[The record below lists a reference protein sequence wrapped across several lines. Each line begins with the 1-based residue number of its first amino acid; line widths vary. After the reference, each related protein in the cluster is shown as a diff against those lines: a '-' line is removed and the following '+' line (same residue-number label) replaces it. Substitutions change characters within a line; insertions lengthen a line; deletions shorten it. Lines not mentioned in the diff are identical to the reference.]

1 MARFVARRVL
11 WALVTLALLV
21 TIAFFAV
28 NLLLPYDFAVGIG
41 QRPRAIEQIR
51 ETLGLDRP
59 LFVQWLDFMWHFVRG
74 DLGESYDGDRVS
86 SIVLGVLPVTVAIFA
101 VGGIVAYL
109 LGEWIGRL
117 VAWSRHRFL
126 SATTSVASV
135 LLFAAFPPFL
145 VFLLTHFGT
154 DWLFEVRSWFGLTVK
169 PYAPVPAGPLLNVL
183 AVGLVAAFVGGILLR
198 SWARKHGRRALGFVA
213 VPVGILAFV
222 ASLLALGVWA
232 DAIDLMLWP
241 SAVMATLALIL
252 IAFGE
257 SMLVMRAGVTAEM
270 TEDYV
275 FTGRA
280 KALPERDIRDKHVA
294 PNAVLPAIS
303 RLITSVPYLLTG
315 LIIIEREL
323 NLNGVASLFF
333 NAIESGNVPIIIGI
347 LIVVGLI
354 GLVLRIVLDVVQAT
368 VDPRIRIEGEVA

>member
-1 MARFVARRVL
+1 MARFVMRRVL
-11 WALVTLALLV
+11 WALVTLALIV

-28 NLLLPYDFAVGIG
+28 NLLLPYDFAVSVG
-41 QRPRAIEQIR
+41 QRPRAVERIR
-51 ETLGLDRP
+51 EALGLDRP
-59 LFVQWLDFMWHFVRG
+59 LFVQWLDYMWHFVRG

-86 SIVLGVLPVTVAIFA
+86 SIVLGVLPITVAIFA

-126 SATTSVASV
+126 NATTSVASV

-154 DWLFEVRSWFGLTVK
+154 DWLFEVRSWFGLTVR

-198 SWARKHGRRALGFVA
+198 SWARKQGRRALGLA
-213 VPVGILAFV
+213 AIPVGLLAFV

-280 KALPERDIRDKHVA
+280 KALPERDIRDKHIA

-347 LIVVGLI
+347 LVVVGVI
-354 GLVLRIVLDVVQAT
+354 GLLLRIVLDVVQAT
-368 VDPRIRIEGEVA
+368 VDPRIRIEGEAA

>member
-1 MARFVARRVL
+1 MTRFVARRVL

-28 NLLLPYDFAVGIG
+28 NLLLPYDFAVGVG
-41 QRPRAIEQIR
+41 QRPRAIERIR
-51 ETLGLDRP
+51 EALGLDRP
-59 LFVQWLDFMWHFVRG
+59 LFVQWLDYMWHFVRG
-74 DLGESYDGDRVS
+74 DLGESYDGDSVS
-86 SIVLGVLPVTVAIFA
+86 RLVLNVLPVTVAIFA
-101 VGGIVAYL
+101 VGGVVAYL
-109 LGEWIGRL
+109 LGEWMGRI
-117 VAWSRHRFL
+117 VAWSRRRVL

-135 LLFAAFPPFL
+135 LLFSAFPPFL

-154 DWLFEVRSWFGLTVK
+154 DWLFEVRSWFGLGVK
-169 PYAPVPAGPLLNVL
+169 AYEPVPAGPLLNVI
-183 AVGLVAAFVGGILLR
+183 AVGLVAAFIGGIVLR
-198 SWARKHGRRALGFVA
+198 SWARRHDRRALAFAA
-213 VPVGILAFV
+213 VPVGLMAFV
-222 ASLLALGVWA
+222 TSLLALGVWA
-232 DAIDLMLWP
+232 EAIDRILWP
-241 SAVMATLALIL
+241 SAAMATLAIIL

-257 SMLVMRAGVTAEM
+257 SMLVMRAGVASEM

-280 KALPERDIRDKHVA
+280 KALPEKEIRDKHVA

-333 NAIESGNVPIIIGI
+333 NAIETGNVPIIVGI
-347 LIVVGLI
+347 LVVVGLI
-354 GLVLRIVLDVVQAT
+354 GLVLRVVLDIVQAII
-368 VDPRIRIEGEVA
+368 DPRIRIEGEAA

>member
-1 MARFVARRVL
+1 MARFVLRRLL

-28 NLLLPYDFAVGIG
+28 NLLLPYDFAVGVG
-41 QRPRAIEQIR
+41 QRPRAIERIR
-51 ETLGLDRP
+51 EALGLDRP
-59 LFVQWLDFMWHFVRG
+59 LLVQWLDYMWHFVRG
-74 DLGESYDGDRVS
+74 DLGESYDGDSVS
-86 SIVLGVLPVTVAIFA
+86 RLVLNVLPVTVAIFA
-101 VGGIVAYL
+101 IGGVAAYL

-117 VAWSRHRFL
+117 VAWSRRKVF
-126 SATTSVASV
+126 SATTSVVSV

-154 DWLFEVRSWFGLTVK
+154 EWLFEVRSWFGLGIV
-169 PYAPVPAGPLLNVL
+169 PYAPIEEGPLLNVI
-183 AVGLVAAFVGGILLR
+183 AVGLVAAFIGGIVLR
-198 SWARKHGRRALGFVA
+198 SWARRHDRRALALVA
-213 VPVGILAFV
+213 VPVGLMAFI

-232 DAIDLMLWP
+232 EAIDRMLWP
-241 SAVMATLALIL
+241 SAVMATLAIIL

-257 SMLVMRAGVTAEM
+257 SMLVMRAGVASEM

-280 KALPERDIRDKHVA
+280 KALPEKEIRDKHVA

-333 NAIESGNVPIIIGI
+333 NAIETGNVPIIIGI
-347 LIVVGLI
+347 LVVVGLI
-354 GLVLRIVLDVVQAT
+354 GLVLRIVLDIVQAII
-368 VDPRIRIEGEVA
+368 DPRIRIDGEAA

>member
-59 LFVQWLDFMWHFVRG
+59 LVVQWLDYMWHFVRG

-86 SIVLGVLPVTVAIFA
+86 SIVLSVLPVTVAIFA

-117 VAWSRHRFL
+117 VAWSRRRFF

-213 VPVGILAFV
+213 VPVGLLAFV
-222 ASLLALGVWA
+222 ASLLALGV
-232 DAIDLMLWP
+232 WP

-257 SMLVMRAGVTAEM
+257 SMLVMRAGVSAEM

-347 LIVVGLI
+347 LVVVGLI

-368 VDPRIRIEGEVA
+368 VDPRIRIEGEAA

>member
-1 MARFVARRVL
+1 
-11 WALVTLALLV
+11 
-21 TIAFFAV
+21 
-28 NLLLPYDFAVGIG
+28 
-41 QRPRAIEQIR
+41 
-51 ETLGLDRP
+51 
-59 LFVQWLDFMWHFVRG
+59 
-74 DLGESYDGDRVS
+74 
-86 SIVLGVLPVTVAIFA
+86 
-101 VGGIVAYL
+101 
-109 LGEWIGRL
+109 
-117 VAWSRHRFL
+117 
-126 SATTSVASV
+126 
-135 LLFAAFPPFL
+135 
-145 VFLLTHFGT
+145 
-154 DWLFEVRSWFGLTVK
+154 
-169 PYAPVPAGPLLNVL
+169 VPAGPLLNVL

-213 VPVGILAFV
+213 VPVGLLAFV

-257 SMLVMRAGVTAEM
+257 SMLVMRAGVSAEM

-347 LIVVGLI
+347 LVVVGLI

-368 VDPRIRIEGEVA
+368 VDPRIRIEGEAA

>member
-11 WALVTLALLV
+11 WALVTLALVV

-41 QRPRAIEQIR
+41 QRPRAIEQVR

-59 LFVQWLDFMWHFVRG
+59 LFVQWLDYMWHFVRG

-86 SIVLGVLPVTVAIFA
+86 SIVLNVLPVTVAIFA

-117 VAWSRHRFL
+117 VAWSRRRFL
-126 SATTSVASV
+126 SAATSVASV

-183 AVGLVAAFVGGILLR
+183 AIGLVAAFVGGILLR

-213 VPVGILAFV
+213 VPVGILAFI

-323 NLNGVASLFF
+323 NLNGLASLFF
-333 NAIESGNVPIIIGI
+333 SAIESGNVPIIIGI
-347 LIVVGLI
+347 LVVVGLI

>member
-11 WALVTLALLV
+11 WALVTLALIV

-41 QRPRAIEQIR
+41 QRPRAIARIR
-51 ETLGLDRP
+51 EALGLDRP
-59 LFVQWLDFMWHFVRG
+59 LFVQWLDYMWHFVRG

-86 SIVLGVLPVTVAIFA
+86 SIVLGVLPITVAIFA

-183 AVGLVAAFVGGILLR
+183 AVGLVAAFIGGILLR

-280 KALPERDIRDKHVA
+280 KALPERDIRDKHIA

-315 LIIIEREL
+315 LIIIEREV

-347 LIVVGLI
+347 LVVVGMI

-368 VDPRIRIEGEVA
+368 VDPRIRIEGEAA

>member
-1 MARFVARRVL
+1 MARFVMRRVL

-28 NLLLPYDFAVGIG
+28 NLLLPYDFAVSVG
-41 QRPRAIEQIR
+41 QRPRAVERIR
-51 ETLGLDRP
+51 EVLGLDRP
-59 LFVQWLDFMWHFVRG
+59 LFVQWLDYMWHFVRG

-86 SIVLGVLPVTVAIFA
+86 SIVLGVLPITVAIFA

-109 LGEWIGRL
+109 LGEWIGRV

-126 SATTSVASV
+126 STTTSVASV

-198 SWARKHGRRALGFVA
+198 SWARKQGRRALGFVA
-213 VPVGILAFV
+213 VPVGILAFLV
-222 ASLLALGVWA
+222 SLLALGVWA
-232 DAIDLMLWP
+232 EAIDLMLWP

-280 KALPERDIRDKHVA
+280 KALPERDIRDKHIA

-333 NAIESGNVPIIIGI
+333 NAIESGNVPVIIGI
-347 LIVVGLI
+347 LVVVGVI

-368 VDPRIRIEGEVA
+368 VDPRIRIEGEAA

>member
-1 MARFVARRVL
+1 MVRFVARRVL
-11 WALVTLALLV
+11 WALFTLALLV

-41 QRPRAIEQIR
+41 QRPRAVEQIR
-51 ETLGLDRP
+51 EILGLDRP
-59 LFVQWLDFMWHFVRG
+59 LFVQWLDYMWHFLRG

-117 VAWSRHRFL
+117 VAWSRRRFL
-126 SATTSVASV
+126 SATATVASV

-145 VFLLTHFGT
+145 VFLLIHFGT
-154 DWLFEVRSWFGLTVK
+154 DWLFEVRSWFGLTIK
-169 PYAPVPAGPLLNVL
+169 PYAEVPAGPLLNVL
-183 AVGLVAAFVGGILLR
+183 AVGLMAAFVGGILLR

-323 NLNGVASLFF
+323 HLNGVASLFF

-347 LIVVGLI
+347 LVVVGVI

-368 VDPRIRIEGEVA
+368 IDPRILIEGEAA